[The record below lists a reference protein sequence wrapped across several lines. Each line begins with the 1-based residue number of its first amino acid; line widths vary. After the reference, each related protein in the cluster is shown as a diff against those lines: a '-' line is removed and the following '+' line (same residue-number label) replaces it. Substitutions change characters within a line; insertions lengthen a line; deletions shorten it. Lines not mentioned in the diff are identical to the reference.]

1 MGCVNRVSYGI
12 TGRSF
17 ADFALLLHGMSLLVP
32 GTADADVTANIA
44 LAVVLMRLAYSIH
57 FGHGRGSASERR
69 ESLSRAS
76 MVVLS
81 CAVAI
86 CATVMNLGL
95 CNGNAAHGSVG
106 WARRSLRLVFTR
118 AAASNQIARSIVA
131 AHDGLACPPATERGG
146 GEHHDAA
153 AAAVSALGHLLILS
167 AMALLWGTHAA
178 MGASWTPFI
187 AVKRGH
193 RLVTWGPFAY
203 VRHPMYSSACLLA
216 AGFALALRSI
226 AVAMAWAP
234 LLWRLAARVPQEE
247 ELLVAHYSAAYRSYK
262 KRVVYR
268 IVPFMW

>member
-1 MGCVNRVSYGI
+1 
-12 TGRSF
+12 
-17 ADFALLLHGMSLLVP
+17 MSLLVP
-32 GTADADVTANIA
+32 GVADADVTANIA
-44 LAVVLMRLAYSIH
+44 LAVVLMRLAYSIF

-69 ESLSRAS
+69 ESSSRVS

-95 CNGNAAHGSVG
+95 CNSNTAHGSVG
-106 WARRSLRLVFTR
+106 WARRSLRYVFTR
-118 AAASNQIARSIVA
+118 VAASNQVARSIVA
-131 AHDGLACPPATERGG
+131 AHDGLACPPASGL
-146 GEHHDAA
+146 GEQRQS
-153 AAAVSALGHLLILS
+153 AAVSALGHLLMLC

-216 AGFALALRSI
+216 AGFALALGSI
-226 AVAMAWAP
+226 AVAVAWAP
-234 LLWRLAARVPQEE
+234 FLWRLAARVPQEE
-247 ELLVAHYSAAYRSYK
+247 QLLIAHYSAAYRSYK